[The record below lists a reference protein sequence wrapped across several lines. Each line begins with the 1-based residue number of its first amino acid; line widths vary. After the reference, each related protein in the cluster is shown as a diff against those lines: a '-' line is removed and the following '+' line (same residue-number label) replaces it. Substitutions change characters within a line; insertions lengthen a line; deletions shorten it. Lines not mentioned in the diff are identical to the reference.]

1 MSESPEETL
10 EWLNKIESYNAFYK
24 QNIPYINCYLIY
36 MNDEKEII
44 HVEKTK
50 YQLHDNGIPE
60 GALVHLVKKH
70 KPDKSYVLDDIIQYS
85 FNPLEYDIWKHKDR
99 KEAHE
104 IRILTILDKAVW
116 KPCVEL
122 MHDVNALY
130 ILYKQEL
137 PKPSNIRAKTRKL
150 SRTHSPYTTSDDDD
164 SDTETEDNNTD
175 TEDDNDNNTDTEDD
189 NDDNTDTD
197 NDEEESVDESEENG
211 DHSGET
217 QV

>member
-24 QNIPYINCYLIY
+24 QNIPHINCYLIY

-50 YQLHDNGIPE
+50 YPLHDNGIPE
-60 GALVHLVKKH
+60 GELVHLVKKH

-150 SRTHSPYTTSDDDD
+150 SRTHSPSIDSETDD
-164 SDTETEDNNTD
+164 E
-175 TEDDNDNNTDTEDD
+175 NDNNTE
-189 NDDNTDTD
+189 TD
-197 NDEEESVDESEENG
+197 NDSNTDDDEESVDGSEENG

>member
-24 QNIPYINCYLIY
+24 QNIPHINCYLIY

-150 SRTHSPYTTSDDDD
+150 SRTHSPSIDSEDDTG
-164 SDTETEDNNTD
+164 TETD
-175 TEDDNDNNTDTEDD
+175 TEIEDDNDTEDD

>member
-1 MSESPEETL
+1 MSETPEETL

-24 QNIPYINCYLIY
+24 QNIPHINCYLIY
-36 MNDEKEII
+36 MNDEKEMI

-50 YQLHDNGIPE
+50 YPLHNNGIPE

-150 SRTHSPYTTSDDDD
+150 SRTHSPSID
-164 SDTETEDNNTD
+164 S
-175 TEDDNDNNTDTEDD
+175 EDDTDSETDDENDNNTETDND
-189 NDDNTDTD
+189 NDDNTDTED
-197 NDEEESVDESEENG
+197 DDEESVDESEENG